1 MAVTITNDNFETE
14 VLGCKVPVVLDFWAD
29 WCGPCRMQV
38 PVIDALEE
46 KLGGKVRFAKVNVD
60 EEAALALRYQ
70 IMSIPTIIV
79 MEYGLFKGRAVG
91 VQNEEQ
97 LLALLGKCEQK
108 I

>member
-1 MAVTITNDNFETE
+1 M
-14 VLGCKVPVVLDFWAD
+14 
-29 WCGPCRMQV
+29 
-38 PVIDALEE
+38 
-46 KLGGKVRFAKVNVD
+46 D